1 MVGENIK
8 EKKPKL
14 LVLLSMN
21 VHVQHVHVL
30 ATPDSLMSEMLQ
42 AL

>member
-1 MVGENIK
+1 MIRENIK

-14 LVLLSMN
+14 LVLLSMD

-30 ATPDSLMSEMLQ
+30 ATPDSLVSEMSQ
-42 AL
+42 AW